1 MKFLFDYLKGIAIG
15 AGAILPGISSGVLC
29 VIFGLYEKLINSVLN
44 IFKDFKTNFKF
55 LLPIGLGGV
64 TGILLFGKIL
74 KYLFNSFPMQT
85 KFAFIGL
92 IIGCI
97 PILLKK
103 ANSKKGFRLHY
114 LLFLI
119 IAFAIGSFSILL
131 EPFLENNLMY
141 EANNGFLFLII
152 AGFFMSIGIVVP
164 GVSSSVI
171 LMTFGVYY
179 EYLDAI
185 STLNLNILIP
195 LAIGIILGGYLF
207 LKIIKYLLENYFPET
222 FYAII
227 GFVLGSVLILYPGFT
242 FNITGII
249 SLLCFAVSFI
259 ISLQFEKLEW
269 NSVYLYCLI
278 CIVICVKFN

>member
-1 MKFLFDYLKGIAIG
+1 MKFLIDYLKGIALG

-29 VIFGLYEKLINSVLN
+29 VIFGLYEKLIDSVLN
-44 IFKDFKTNFKF
+44 IFKDFKNNFKF
-55 LLPIGLGGV
+55 LLPICLGGI

-74 KYLFNSFPMQT
+74 KYLFNTYPMQT

-97 PILLKK
+97 PILFKK
-103 ANSKKGFRLHY
+103 ANAKKGFRLHY
-114 LLFLI
+114 LIYLI
-119 IAFAIGSFSILL
+119 IAFLMGVLSIILEQFLGSNIS
-131 EPFLENNLMY
+131 Y
-141 EANNGFLFLII
+141 EANTGYIFLVI

-171 LMTFGVYY
+171 LMTFGIYY

-185 STLNLNILIP
+185 STLNLSILVP
-195 LAIGIILGGYLF
+195 LTIGVILGGYLF

-227 GFVLGSVLILYPGFT
+227 GFVLGSVLILYPGFS
-242 FNITGII
+242 FNTTGFI

-259 ISLQFEKLEW
+259 ISLQFEKLE
-269 NSVYLYCLI
+269 
-278 CIVICVKFN
+278 

>member
-97 PILLKK
+97 PILFKK

-195 LAIGIILGGYLF
+195 LAIGIIWGGYLF

>member
-1 MKFLFDYLKGIAIG
+1 
-15 AGAILPGISSGVLC
+15 
-29 VIFGLYEKLINSVLN
+29 
-44 IFKDFKTNFKF
+44 
-55 LLPIGLGGV
+55 
-64 TGILLFGKIL
+64 
-74 KYLFNSFPMQT
+74 
-85 KFAFIGL
+85 
-92 IIGCI
+92 
-97 PILLKK
+97 
-103 ANSKKGFRLHY
+103 
-114 LLFLI
+114 
-119 IAFAIGSFSILL
+119 
-131 EPFLENNLMY
+131 MY
-141 EANNGFLFLII
+141 EANNSFLFLII
-152 AGFFMSIGIVVP
+152 AGIFMSIGIVVP

-179 EYLDAI
+179 EYLDAV

>member
-29 VIFGLYEKLINSVLN
+29 VIFGLYEKLINSILN

-97 PILLKK
+97 PILFKK

-171 LMTFGVYY
+171 LMTFGVYH

-278 CIVICVKFN
+278 CIVICVKFK

>member
-171 LMTFGVYY
+171 LMTFGVYH

>member
-29 VIFGLYEKLINSVLN
+29 VIFGLYEKLIDSVLN

-55 LLPIGLGGV
+55 LLPIGLGGI

-74 KYLFNSFPMQT
+74 KYLFNTYPMQT

-97 PILLKK
+97 PILFKK

-114 LLFLI
+114 ILYLI
-119 IAFAIGSFSILL
+119 VAFAIGTFSILL
-131 EPFLENNLMY
+131 EQFLESNIMY
-141 EANNGFLFLII
+141 GANNSLVFLII
-152 AGFFMSIGIVVP
+152 AGFFMSVGIVVP

-171 LMTFGVYY
+171 LMAFGIYY

-185 STLNLNILIP
+185 STLNFSILVP
-195 LAIGIILGGYLF
+195 LAIGIILGGYIF
-207 LKIIKYLLENYFPET
+207 LKIIKYLLENYFSET

-242 FNITGII
+242 FNITGFTSI
-249 SLLCFAVSFI
+249 LCFVGSFLV
-259 ISLQFEKLEW
+259 SLQFEKLEW
-269 NSVYLYCLI
+269 NKS
-278 CIVICVKFN
+278 F

>member
-278 CIVICVKFN
+278 CIVICVKFK

>member
-1 MKFLFDYLKGIAIG
+1 LKFLIDYLKGVALG

-29 VIFGLYEKLINSVLN
+29 VIFGIYEKLIDSVLN

-74 KYLFNSFPMQT
+74 KYLFNTYPMPT

-97 PILLKK
+97 PILFKK

-114 LLFLI
+114 LIYLI
-119 IAFAIGSFSILL
+119 ITFLLGTLSILL
-131 EPFLENNLMY
+131 EQFLENNIIY
-141 EANNGFLFLII
+141 EVSNNYWLLIV

-171 LMTFGVYY
+171 LMSFGVYY
-179 EYLDAI
+179 EYLDAV
-185 STLNLNILIP
+185 STINLSILIP
-195 LAIGIILGGYLF
+195 LAIGVIVGGYLF
-207 LKIIKYLLENYFPET
+207 LKIIKYLLEHHFSET

-227 GFVLGSVLILYPGFT
+227 GFVLGSVLILYPGFS
-242 FNITGII
+242 FNIVGLVSI
-249 SLLCFAVSFI
+249 LCFACSFLV
-259 ISLQFEKLEW
+259 SLQFEKLE
-269 NSVYLYCLI
+269 
-278 CIVICVKFN
+278 

>member
-1 MKFLFDYLKGIAIG
+1 MRFLIDYLKGIALG
-15 AGAILPGISSGVLC
+15 TGAILPGISSGVLC

-55 LLPIGLGGV
+55 LLPIGLGGI

-74 KYLFNSFPMQT
+74 KYLFNSYPMQT

-97 PILLKK
+97 PILFKK

-114 LLFLI
+114 LLYLI
-119 IAFAIGSFSILL
+119 VAFAIGTLSILL
-131 EPFLENNLMY
+131 EQFLENNIMY
-141 EANNGFLFLII
+141 EANNGFLFLIV

-185 STLNLNILIP
+185 STLNLSILVP

-222 FYAII
+222 FYTII
-227 GFVLGSVLILYPGFT
+227 GFVLGSVLILYPGFSFST
-242 FNITGII
+242 AGLI
-249 SLLCFAVSFI
+249 SILLFICSFMV
-259 ISLQFEKLEW
+259 SLQFEKLE
-269 NSVYLYCLI
+269 
-278 CIVICVKFN
+278 

>member
-1 MKFLFDYLKGIAIG
+1 LKFLFDYLKGIAIG

-97 PILLKK
+97 PILFKK

-119 IAFAIGSFSILL
+119 IAFAIGSLSIL
-131 EPFLENNLMY
+131 Y

-249 SLLCFAVSFI
+249 SLLCFSVSFI
-259 ISLQFEKLEW
+259 ISLQFEKLE
-269 NSVYLYCLI
+269 
-278 CIVICVKFN
+278 

>member
-29 VIFGLYEKLINSVLN
+29 VIFGLYEKLIDSVLN

-74 KYLFNSFPMQT
+74 KYLFNTYPMQT

-97 PILLKK
+97 PILFKK

-114 LLFLI
+114 
-119 IAFAIGSFSILL
+119 
-131 EPFLENNLMY
+131 
-141 EANNGFLFLII
+141 I
-152 AGFFMSIGIVVP
+152 AGFFMSVGIVVP

-171 LMTFGVYY
+171 LMTFGIYY

-185 STLNLNILIP
+185 STLNFAILVP
-195 LAIGIILGGYLF
+195 LAIGIILGGYIF
-207 LKIIKYLLENYFPET
+207 LKIIKYLLENYFSET

-242 FNITGII
+242 FNITGFI
-249 SLLCFAVSFI
+249 SILCFVGSFLV
-259 ISLQFEKLEW
+259 SLQFEKLE
-269 NSVYLYCLI
+269 
-278 CIVICVKFN
+278 

>member
-55 LLPIGLGGV
+55 LLSIGLGGV

-97 PILLKK
+97 PILFKK

-141 EANNGFLFLII
+141 EANNSFLFLII
-152 AGFFMSIGIVVP
+152 AGIFMSIGIVVP

-278 CIVICVKFN
+278 CIVIRVKFK

>member
-97 PILLKK
+97 PILFKK

-141 EANNGFLFLII
+141 DANNSFLFLII
-152 AGFFMSIGIVVP
+152 AGIFMSIGIVVP

-227 GFVLGSVLILYPGFT
+227 GFVLGSALILYPGFT

-259 ISLQFEKLEW
+259 ISLQFEKLE
-269 NSVYLYCLI
+269 
-278 CIVICVKFN
+278 

>member
-97 PILLKK
+97 PILFKK
-103 ANSKKGFRLHY
+103 ANFKKGFRLHY

-119 IAFAIGSFSILL
+119 IAFAISSIFFILHLL
-131 EPFLENNLMY
+131 FQFVLLFCLF
-141 EANNGFLFLII
+141 FLFC
-152 AGFFMSIGIVVP
+152 FQM
-164 GVSSSVI
+164 
-171 LMTFGVYY
+171 YQ
-179 EYLDAI
+179 
-185 STLNLNILIP
+185 
-195 LAIGIILGGYLF
+195 
-207 LKIIKYLLENYFPET
+207 K
-222 FYAII
+222 
-227 GFVLGSVLILYPGFT
+227 ILYHIF
-242 FNITGII
+242 GI
-249 SLLCFAVSFI
+249 LFAFLCFDILFDYKSF
-259 ISLQFEKLEW
+259 QA
-269 NSVYLYCLI
+269 
-278 CIVICVKFN
+278 

>member
-97 PILLKK
+97 PILFKK

-185 STLNLNILIP
+185 STLNLKILIT

-278 CIVICVKFN
+278 CIVICVKFK

>member
-55 LLPIGLGGV
+55 LLPIGLVGV

-97 PILLKK
+97 PILFKK

-141 EANNGFLFLII
+141 EANNSFLFLII
-152 AGFFMSIGIVVP
+152 AGIFMSIGIVVP

-278 CIVICVKFN
+278 CIVIRVKFK

>member
-97 PILLKK
+97 PILFKK

-141 EANNGFLFLII
+141 EANNSFLFLII
-152 AGFFMSIGIVVP
+152 AGIFMSIGIVVP

-185 STLNLNILIP
+185 STLNFNILIP

-249 SLLCFAVSFI
+249 SLLCFSVSFI
-259 ISLQFEKLEW
+259 ISLQFEKLE
-269 NSVYLYCLI
+269 
-278 CIVICVKFN
+278 

>member
-171 LMTFGVYY
+171 LMTFGVYH

-227 GFVLGSVLILYPGFT
+227 GFVLGSILILYPGFT

-259 ISLQFEKLEW
+259 ISLQFEKLE
-269 NSVYLYCLI
+269 
-278 CIVICVKFN
+278 

>member
-97 PILLKK
+97 PILFKK

-119 IAFAIGSFSILL
+119 IAWQSFHFIRT
-131 EPFLENNLMY
+131 
-141 EANNGFLFLII
+141 
-152 AGFFMSIGIVVP
+152 FFR
-164 GVSSSVI
+164 
-171 LMTFGVYY
+171 
-179 EYLDAI
+179 
-185 STLNLNILIP
+185 
-195 LAIGIILGGYLF
+195 
-207 LKIIKYLLENYFPET
+207 K
-222 FYAII
+222 
-227 GFVLGSVLILYPGFT
+227 
-242 FNITGII
+242 
-249 SLLCFAVSFI
+249 
-259 ISLQFEKLEW
+259 
-269 NSVYLYCLI
+269 
-278 CIVICVKFN
+278 